1 MTGAIE
7 QQVSEAVRFAVN
19 DAVRPIAQKLDTL
32 YSIEAKR
39 MMNKAEAVLG
49 QAQDSQKRQIRRSH
63 CHFGQR
69 PKPAPHLSNTPF
81 SMAYL

>member
-39 MMNKAEAVLG
+39 MMNKADAAEYMCVTHVL
-49 QAQDSQKRQIRRSH
+49 QPQRHRH
-63 CHFGQR
+63 CTANG
-69 PKPAPHLSNTPF
+69 LNTTCC
-81 SMAYL
+81 SATSKD